1 MVEALP
7 DYMTRQ
13 YIDSSEDEQDNAPRF
28 LPGPGHEMVAPA
40 LKKSDSDLRLEY
52 LWKKTTANKRRTR
65 KDILDRSNAQKDEI
79 KHQQVDIGEKIE
91 EIHEEIEEHRKI
103 QNDEILQ
110 MVLQR
115 KKTQSPVS
123 EEVRSAVAKM
133 PLIKIK
139 FEKVKYYAQ

>member
-28 LPGPGHEMVAPA
+28 QAGPGHEMVAPP

-65 KDILDRSNAQKDEI
+65 KDILDRSNA
-79 KHQQVDIGEKIE
+79 
-91 EIHEEIEEHRKI
+91 
-103 QNDEILQ
+103 
-110 MVLQR
+110 
-115 KKTQSPVS
+115 
-123 EEVRSAVAKM
+123 
-133 PLIKIK
+133 
-139 FEKVKYYAQ
+139 